1 MSVFFKVF
9 SCCAAITAIVGAMFY
24 RYHYR
29 YDKKLNNQLFQ
40 RIHELNLQDV
50 LQWATENIPANNTA
64 GKIRFFPKEKSVEFL
79 KNSTLSKNILV
90 QCIYFD
96 VVNEQDEIILQKVVL
111 PKTIS
116 EDLQPIKE
124 GQIYCIPW
132 NL

>member
-1 MSVFFKVF
+1 MSTIFKIF
-9 SCCAAITAIVGAMFY
+9 ACCAAATAFVGAMFY
-24 RYHYR
+24 RRQHR

-50 LQWATENIPANNTA
+50 LQWATENIPTNNTA
-64 GKIRFFPKEKSVEFL
+64 GKIRFFPREKSVELL
-79 KNSTLSKNILV
+79 KNSTLSKHVLA

-96 VVNEQDEIILQKVVL
+96 VVNEHDEIILQKVVL
-111 PKTIS
+111 AKTIS
-116 EDLQPIKE
+116 EDLHPIKE

>member
-1 MSVFFKVF
+1 MSTIFKIF
-9 SCCAAITAIVGAMFY
+9 ACCAAATAIVGAMFY
-24 RYHYR
+24 RRQHR

-50 LQWATENIPANNTA
+50 LQWATENIPTNNTA
-64 GKIRFFPKEKSVEFL
+64 GKIRFFPKEKSVELL
-79 KNSTLSKNILV
+79 KSSTLSKHVLA